1 MEEAHLSAP
10 LAIAI
15 VCPTAWPP
23 GDDIAWRV
31 HEEADAL
38 ARRGHRVTIFAPAAR
53 AGGRR
58 ARTIAGP
65 SSTSTEDD
73 PQQVRVQIIGTA
85 RRTGSRLG
93 VAPFDASSQL
103 AHHIS
108 NDGFDV
114 VHVHEPLTPSPG
126 LSALR
131 HASGVTAMTF
141 HRPDP
146 ITGAAFLGSL
156 VHRALER
163 VDIRIATSPTVERAV
178 SQILGGTYLVHPWGT
193 RSEPATVPRN
203 GIALIARGRD
213 RTGLRF
219 ILGVVRQLSGLEGVP
234 ITLMGPREAPWR
246 TMTAIPKALRD
257 HVTVIADTGPESWHQ
272 LLANASI
279 VLCATPEELE
289 GPVAAQARVGL
300 RTVIAPGRSDADD
313 PLHTMDGVIIVP
325 PFLRDAWVT
334 AIGDRAREMSSP
346 AIPHTPATTWDDIA
360 GELET
365 AYRDAL
371 VHHSDGPAPE
381 DARIIADLRLRPA
394 PGIDPQQFA
403 TACWES
409 GLDVIAVT
417 SAHGVSVANSIAA
430 HAPNGLSVICG
441 QEIVSADGVIAALF
455 VSRDVAHGLSFA
467 ATAHQI
473 HAQGGLVVIPHPAGV
488 EIPSSNILRQ
498 HAALIDCYELIGPAS
513 GPGQRHTL
521 RTTRR
526 LGMTVSA
533 GSGASDGEGLGHIGI
548 AMRPFRDRMDF
559 LDALHDGEIVRPHR
573 RRTRRTRAPRATS

>member
-1 MEEAHLSAP
+1 M
-10 LAIAI
+10 
-15 VCPTAWPP
+15 
-23 GDDIAWRV
+23 
-31 HEEADAL
+31 
-38 ARRGHRVTIFAPAAR
+38 TIFAPAAR

-58 ARTIAGP
+58 ARATAGL
-65 SSTSTEDD
+65 SSAPTEAD
-73 PQQVRVQIIGTA
+73 PQQVRVEIIGTA

-93 VAPFDASSQL
+93 VAPFDATSQL
-103 AHHIS
+103 AHHLRH
-108 NDGFDV
+108 DGFDV

-126 LSALR
+126 LSVLR
-131 HASGVTAMTF
+131 HATGVTAMTF

-193 RSEPATVPRN
+193 RPEAATTPPF
-203 GIALIARGRD
+203 GIALVARGRD

-219 ILGVVRQLSGLEGVP
+219 ILGVVRRLPGLDGVP

-246 TMTAIPKALRD
+246 TMTAIPKILRD
-257 HVTVIADTGPESWHQ
+257 RVTVVADTGPESWHD
-272 LLANASI
+272 LLTNASI

-289 GPVAAQARVGL
+289 GPVAAQARAGH

-313 PLHTMDGVIIVP
+313 VPSEMAGVIIVP

-334 AIGDRAREMSSP
+334 AIDELGREMSPPTHPHSP
-346 AIPHTPATTWDDIA
+346 ATQWDDIA

-371 VHHSDGPAPE
+371 LHHTEGPAPE

-394 PGIDPQQFA
+394 PGTDPQQFA

-409 GLDVIAVT
+409 GLDVVAV
-417 SAHGVSVANSIAA
+417 SSPQGVSVANAIAA
-430 HAPNGLSVICG
+430 RAPNGLSVICG
-441 QEIVSADGVIAALF
+441 QEIATADGVITALF

-473 HAQGGLVVIPHPAGV
+473 HAQGGVVVIPHPAGA
-488 EIPSSNILRQ
+488 EIPSSTILRQ

-526 LGMTVSA
+526 LGMTISA

-573 RRTRRTRAPRATS
+573 RRTRRTRTPRATS